1 MPVGGLKSPIHH
13 AVLEMHIMSE
23 ELLATPIELF
33 RNGDLDGAMADLDTK
48 IASNGDVAEL
58 HHMWAEFANMKNME
72 AQDDVIPGRKIMNAY
87 KKAMELDEE
96 NMEYIADFASF
107 ALECR
112 RIPVAVKEFQ
122 RYARRLQ
129 LEDIPVDEV
138 LFTASRNL
146 VDAIEVMDPSRQ
158 NPMIQPW
165 LKQALEWAVGALG
178 YTSEE
183 AIATLN
189 SDE

>member
-1 MPVGGLKSPIHH
+1 MV
-13 AVLEMHIMSE
+13 E
-23 ELLATPIELF
+23 ELLEKPIALF
-33 RNGDLDGAMADLDTK
+33 REGDIDGALEDLQEK
-48 IASNGDVAEL
+48 IAANADVPQL
-58 HHMWAEFANMKNME
+58 HHMWAEFANMKNMD

-122 RYARRLQ
+122 RYARRLE

-158 NPMIQPW
+158 APMIQPW

-178 YTSEE
+178 FNKEE
-183 AIATLN
+183 AVATLS

>member
-1 MPVGGLKSPIHH
+1 MV
-13 AVLEMHIMSE
+13 E
-23 ELLATPIELF
+23 ELLEKPIALF
-33 RNGDLDGAMADLDTK
+33 REGNIDGALEDLQEKITSNAD
-48 IASNGDVAEL
+48 VPQL
-58 HHMWAEFANMKNME
+58 HHMWAEFANMKNMD

-122 RYARRLQ
+122 RYARRLE

-158 NPMIQPW
+158 APMIQPW

-178 YTSEE
+178 FSKED
-183 AIATLN
+183 AVATLT

>member
-1 MPVGGLKSPIHH
+1 MV
-13 AVLEMHIMSE
+13 E
-23 ELLATPIELF
+23 ELLENPIALF
-33 RNGDLDGAMADLDTK
+33 REGNIDGALEDLEAKISSHAD
-48 IASNGDVAEL
+48 VPQL
-58 HHMWAEFANMKNME
+58 HHMWAEFANMKNMD

-122 RYARRLQ
+122 RYARRLE

-138 LFTASRNL
+138 LFTASRNR

-158 NPMIQPW
+158 APMIQPW

-178 YTSEE
+178 FSTED
-183 AIATLN
+183 AVAPLT

>member
-72 AQDDVIPGRKIMNAY
+72 AQDDVVPGRKIMNAY

-129 LEDIPVDEV
+129 LEDIPDDEV

>member
-1 MPVGGLKSPIHH
+1 MV
-13 AVLEMHIMSE
+13 E
-23 ELLATPIELF
+23 ELLEKPIALF
-33 RNGDLDGAMADLDTK
+33 REGNIDGALEDLEAKISSHAD
-48 IASNGDVAEL
+48 VPQL
-58 HHMWAEFANMKNME
+58 HHMWAEFANMKNMD

-122 RYARRLQ
+122 RYARRLE

-158 NPMIQPW
+158 APMIQPW
-165 LKQALEWAVGALG
+165 LKQALEWSVGALG
-178 YTSEE
+178 FSSEE
-183 AIATLN
+183 AIAMLN

>member
-1 MPVGGLKSPIHH
+1 MVEKLLEKPI
-13 AVLEMHIMSE
+13 ALFREGNIDGALE
-23 ELLATPIELF
+23 ELEAKISS
-33 RNGDLDGAMADLDTK
+33 NAD
-48 IASNGDVAEL
+48 VPQL
-58 HHMWAEFANMKNME
+58 HHMWAEFANIKNMD

-122 RYARRLQ
+122 RYARRLE

-158 NPMIQPW
+158 APMIQPW

-178 YTSEE
+178 FSTEDAVTILTS
-183 AIATLN
+183 
-189 SDE
+189 DD

>member
-1 MPVGGLKSPIHH
+1 MVEDMLEKPI
-13 AVLEMHIMSE
+13 A
-23 ELLATPIELF
+23 LF
-33 RNGDLDGAMADLDTK
+33 REGNIDGALEDLEAKISSHAD
-48 IASNGDVAEL
+48 VPQL
-58 HHMWAEFANMKNME
+58 HHMWAEFANMKNMD

-87 KKAMELDEE
+87 KKAMELDED

-122 RYARRLQ
+122 RYARRLE

-158 NPMIQPW
+158 APMIQPW

-178 YTSEE
+178 FSTED
-183 AIATLN
+183 AVATLT

>member
-1 MPVGGLKSPIHH
+1 MTTMV
-13 AVLEMHIMSE
+13 E
-23 ELLATPIELF
+23 ELLAKPIDLF
-33 RNGDLDGAMADLDTK
+33 RNGDLDGALADLEAK
-48 IASNGDVAEL
+48 MSSHADVPEI
-58 HHMWAEFANMKNME
+58 HHMFAEFANMKNME
-72 AQDDVIPGRKIMNAY
+72 AQEDVIPGRKIMNAY
-87 KKAMELDEE
+87 KRAMELDEE

-122 RYARRLQ
+122 RYARRLA

-178 YTSEE
+178 YTPED
-183 AIATLN
+183 AVATL
-189 SDE
+189 SASE

>member
-1 MPVGGLKSPIHH
+1 
-13 AVLEMHIMSE
+13 MSE
-23 ELLATPIELF
+23 ELSAHAIELF
-33 RNGDLDGAMADLDTK
+33 SNGDLDAALEELEK
-48 IASNGDVAEL
+48 QIKANSSVATL
-58 HHMWAEFANMKNME
+58 HHMYAEFANMKNME
-72 AQDDVIPGRKIMNAY
+72 AQDDVVPGRKIMNAY
-87 KKAMELDEE
+87 KKAMELDED

-122 RYARRLQ
+122 RYARRLE

-158 NPMIQPW
+158 APMIQPW

-178 YTSEE
+178 FSSED
-183 AIATLN
+183 AITMLN

>member
-1 MPVGGLKSPIHH
+1 MV
-13 AVLEMHIMSE
+13 E
-23 ELLATPIELF
+23 ELLEKPITLF
-33 RNGDLDGAMADLDTK
+33 REGNIDGALEDLEAKISSHAD
-48 IASNGDVAEL
+48 VPQL
-58 HHMWAEFANMKNME
+58 HHMWAEFANMKNMD

-87 KKAMELDEE
+87 KKAMELDED

-122 RYARRLQ
+122 RYARRLE

-158 NPMIQPW
+158 APMIQPW

-178 YTSEE
+178 FSTED
-183 AIATLN
+183 AVTTLT

>member
-1 MPVGGLKSPIHH
+1 MV
-13 AVLEMHIMSE
+13 E
-23 ELLATPIELF
+23 ELLEKPIALF
-33 RNGDLDGAMADLDTK
+33 REGNIDGALEDLNEK
-48 IASNGDVAEL
+48 IAANADVAQL
-58 HHMWAEFANMKNME
+58 HHMWAEFANLKNMD

-87 KKAMELDEE
+87 KKAMELDED

-122 RYARRLQ
+122 RYARRLE

-146 VDAIEVMDPSRQ
+146 VDAIEVMDPSRKA
-158 NPMIQPW
+158 PMIQPW

-178 YTSEE
+178 FSTEDAVASL
-183 AIATLN
+183 T

>member
-1 MPVGGLKSPIHH
+1 MVQDL
-13 AVLEMHIMSE
+13 LEN
-23 ELLATPIELF
+23 PIELF
-33 RNGDLDGAMADLDTK
+33 RNGALEDRQSKLE
-48 IASNGDVAEL
+48 SNGDVAQL

-122 RYARRLQ
+122 RYARRLE

-158 NPMIQPW
+158 APMIQPW

-178 YTSEE
+178 YTTEE
-183 AIATLN
+183 AVAALT
-189 SDE
+189 SDD

>member
-1 MPVGGLKSPIHH
+1 MV
-13 AVLEMHIMSE
+13 E
-23 ELLATPIELF
+23 ELLENPIALF
-33 RNGDLDGAMADLDTK
+33 REGNIDGALEDLEAKISSHAD
-48 IASNGDVAEL
+48 VPQL
-58 HHMWAEFANMKNME
+58 HHMWAEFANMKNMD

-122 RYARRLQ
+122 RYARRLE

-158 NPMIQPW
+158 APMIQPW

-178 YTSEE
+178 FSTED
-183 AIATLN
+183 AVATLT

>member
-1 MPVGGLKSPIHH
+1 MVEALLEKPI
-13 AVLEMHIMSE
+13 A
-23 ELLATPIELF
+23 LF
-33 RNGDLDGAMADLDTK
+33 REGDIDGAIADLTEK
-48 IASNGDVAEL
+48 LQGHGDVAEL

-96 NMEYIADFASF
+96 NVEYIADFASF

-122 RYARRLQ
+122 RYARCLELQ
-129 LEDIPVDEV
+129 DIPVDEV
-138 LFTASRNL
+138 LYTASRNL

-158 NPMIQPW
+158 APMIQPW
-165 LKQALEWAVGALG
+165 LKQALEWSVAALG
-178 YTSEE
+178 FSVDDAITMLKSE
-183 AIATLN
+183 
-189 SDE
+189 D

>member
-1 MPVGGLKSPIHH
+1 MVEAL
-13 AVLEMHIMSE
+13 LEK
-23 ELLATPIELF
+23 PIELF
-33 RNGDLDGAMADLDTK
+33 REGDIDGALADIDEKLK
-48 IASNGDVAEL
+48 SNGDVPEL
-58 HHMWAEFANMKNME
+58 HHMWAEFANLKNME

-87 KKAMELDEE
+87 KRAMELDED

-122 RYARRLQ
+122 RYARRLE

-158 NPMIQPW
+158 APMIQPW

-178 YTSEE
+178 FSTEE
-183 AIATLN
+183 AITVLN
-189 SDE
+189 SDD

>member
-1 MPVGGLKSPIHH
+1 MVEDLLEKPI
-13 AVLEMHIMSE
+13 A
-23 ELLATPIELF
+23 LF
-33 RNGDLDGAMADLDTK
+33 REGNIDGALEDLEAKISSHAD
-48 IASNGDVAEL
+48 VPQL
-58 HHMWAEFANMKNME
+58 HHMWAEFANMKNMD

-87 KKAMELDEE
+87 KKAMELDED

-122 RYARRLQ
+122 RYARRLE

-158 NPMIQPW
+158 APMIQPW

-178 YTSEE
+178 FSTED
-183 AIATLN
+183 AVATLT

>member
-1 MPVGGLKSPIHH
+1 MV
-13 AVLEMHIMSE
+13 E
-23 ELLATPIELF
+23 ELLEKPIALF
-33 RNGDLDGAMADLDTK
+33 REGNIDGALEDLETKMSSNAD
-48 IASNGDVAEL
+48 VPQL
-58 HHMWAEFANMKNME
+58 HHMWAEFANMKNMD

-87 KKAMELDEE
+87 KKAMELDED

-122 RYARRLQ
+122 RYARRLE

-158 NPMIQPW
+158 APMIQPW

-178 YTSEE
+178 FSTED
-183 AIATLN
+183 AVATLT